1 MYYTYTCKYSIT
13 IKEKRGQEFEG
24 EEGAV
29 YWKVQ
34 REKTKRESVENKL

>member
-1 MYYTYTCKYSIT
+1 MYYTYTCMYSIT
-13 IKEKRGQEFEG
+13 IKEKNFEG